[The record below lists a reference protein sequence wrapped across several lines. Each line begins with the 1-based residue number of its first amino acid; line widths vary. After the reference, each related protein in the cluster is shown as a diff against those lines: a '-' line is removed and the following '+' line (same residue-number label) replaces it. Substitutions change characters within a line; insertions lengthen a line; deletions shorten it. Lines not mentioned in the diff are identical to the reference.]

1 MARIV
6 NGYEIRPMGNF
17 ERARLKGVINEF
29 GEKNDIDL
37 RGADLRHADFNF
49 SYLQDVDLR
58 GAKLRG
64 AIFAYAI
71 FEENVNL
78 GGADLRGAIFRDADL
93 RGANLEG
100 ADLRGAD
107 LRRAKIPIEALRTA
121 YVDRT
126 TKGLPQE
133 IIQNFVDQDNFSDL
147 SQEIREEEEN
157 LREDQPATIKGTLF
171 SNPSISSN
179 INTFLAPRKN
189 GGRRKTRRSRRSR
202 RTRRARR
209 SRRTR
214 RSRRSR
220 RRS

>member
-6 NGYEIRPMGNF
+6 NGYEIRPGANL
-17 ERARLKGVINEF
+17 ESANLRGVINEF

-37 RGADLRHADFNF
+37 RGADLRQAIFRYSH
-49 SYLQDVDLR
+49 LRDVDLR

-64 AIFAYAI
+64 AIFGNAS

-78 GGADLRGAIFRDADL
+78 GGADLRGAIFRNADL

-100 ADLRGAD
+100 TDLRGAN
-107 LRRAKIPIEALRTA
+107 LEGAKIPIEALRTA

-171 SNPSISSN
+171 SDPSISSN
-179 INTFLAPRKN
+179 IKTFLAPRKK
-189 GGRRKTRRSRRSR
+189 GGRRKT
-202 RTRRARR
+202 
-209 SRRTR
+209 RRTR

-220 RRS
+220 RTKRARRS